1 MFWVFRHNIKNFFLF
16 VSIFGFASLVPTQVI
31 TMERYGLVIIF
42 YLIVAPLLLYIFRST
57 YKSIFQKT
65 HWYELVGLVSFSLIV
80 HGLVSYFIITYVER
94 PDWIFSDRGTSF
106 LLMNNYYV
114 WAKPLDILI
123 QQLLIIWLT
132 TKLYA
137 NGLTL
142 KQIISFFLIAF
153 GSMHIFQVLKT
164 DWVIGLLFTAGA
176 SASSVLY
183 PYLLLRIRN
192 GYIYNYMFHLGLYN
206 IAALAAWLLY

>member
-1 MFWVFRHNIKNFFLF
+1 MFELFSHNIKSFFLF
-16 VSIFGFASLVPTQVI
+16 VFIFGFASLVPTQVI
-31 TMERYGLVIIF
+31 TMEKYGLVILF
-42 YLIVAPLLLYIFRST
+42 YLTVALLLLYIFRST

-65 HWYELVGLVSFSLIV
+65 HWYELFGLVTLSLIV
-80 HGLVSYFIITYVER
+80 HGLVSYFIINYVER
-94 PDWIFSDRGTSF
+94 PDWIFSDQGTSF

-142 KQIISFFLIAF
+142 RQIISFFLIAF
-153 GSMHIFQVLKT
+153 GSIHIFQVFKT
-164 DWVIGLLFTAGA
+164 DWMIGLLFTAGA
-176 SASSVLY
+176 LASSVLY
-183 PYLLLRIRN
+183 PYLLLQTRN
-192 GYIYNYMFHLGLYN
+192 GYIYNYMIHLGLYN

>member
-1 MFWVFRHNIKNFFLF
+1 
-16 VSIFGFASLVPTQVI
+16 
-31 TMERYGLVIIF
+31 MERYGLVILF
-42 YLIVAPLLLYIFRST
+42 YLTVASLLLYAFRST
-57 YKSIFQKT
+57 YKSIFQNT
-65 HWYELVGLVSFSLIV
+65 HWYELVGLVSLSLIV
-80 HGLVSYFIITYVER
+80 HGLVSYFIITYVDK

-132 TKLYA
+132 TKLFA

-153 GSMHIFQVLKT
+153 GSIHIFQVLKT
-164 DWVIGLLFTAGA
+164 DWVIWLLFTAGA
-176 SASSVLY
+176 LVSSVLY
-183 PYLLLRIRN
+183 PYLLLRVRN
-192 GYIYNYMFHLGLYN
+192 GYIYNYMFHLCLYN

>member
-1 MFWVFRHNIKNFFLF
+1 MLGVFRHNIKNLFLF
-16 VSIFGFASLVPTQVI
+16 VSIFGFASLVPTQII
-31 TMERYGLVIIF
+31 TMERYGLVILF
-42 YLIVAPLLLYIFRST
+42 YLTVASLLLYAFRST
-57 YKSIFQKT
+57 YKSIFQNT
-65 HWYELVGLVSFSLIV
+65 HWYELVGLVSLSLIV
-80 HGLVSYFIITYVER
+80 HGLVSYFIITYVDK

-114 WAKPLDILI
+114 WAKPFDVLV

-132 TKLYA
+132 TKLFA

-153 GSMHIFQVLKT
+153 GSIHIFQVLKT

-176 SASSVLY
+176 LVSSVLY
-183 PYLLLRIRN
+183 PYLLLRVRN